1 MYYRVPW
8 PKCRKWLYLVRRIPG
23 PQALLAAYSRT
34 PAGHKCSF
42 IEMCHKLLVCTGTKN
57 GGAAH
62 DAAHELAKHVRK
74 LVGGLVLSQA

>member
-1 MYYRVPW
+1 MATSRYAIE
-8 PKCRKWLYLVRRIPG
+8 CRGPSGSYLRE
-23 PQALLAAYSRT
+23 ALLAAYSMT

-62 DAAHELAKHVRK
+62 DAAHEIAKHVRK
-74 LVGGLVLSQA
+74 FAGGLVLSQA

>member
-1 MYYRVPW
+1 M
-8 PKCRKWLYLVRRIPG
+8 
-23 PQALLAAYSRT
+23 T

-62 DAAHELAKHVRK
+62 DAAHEIAKHVRK
-74 LVGGLVLSQA
+74 FAGGLVLSQA